1 MDGYVIRWRGG
12 LADKAEAILQMSMEP
27 LTREDLLERIAE
39 PRSAASLANA
49 LLADPRFKRTG
60 VHHFGLA
67 GWDHDEYTTI
77 SDEVAQEIARQGGEA
92 TVEHL
97 VEYVSTTYGAAPV
110 SVRAFAHSH
119 RFVPT
124 AHGTI
129 RERIEGETT
138 VATTSRPIAFT
149 RSIFRGS
156 TGWVLR
162 LRVTDQTLRGSG
174 TPIPPA
180 LARKIQVLP
189 GERRVFTSEY
199 GEVVVAWPSIVPT
212 VSTVRGAV
220 EGLDARPG
228 DYLFVEFGNNDTVLF
243 QVAHQS
249 DLEALGGEARLAR
262 EVGLRLGVEGPLT
275 VLIAEILG
283 HERRPPSFPK

>member
-1 MDGYVIRWRGG
+1 MTREGPVQEAEAERSVEMVGIHRDFAREWIVSLGGFRLMDGYVIRWRGG

-180 LARKIQVLP
+180 LAREIRSFQAR
-189 GERRVFTSEY
+189 GGYSRQN
-199 GEVVVAWPSIVPT
+199 
-212 VSTVRGAV
+212 TVR
-220 EGLDARPG
+220 LWWPG
-228 DYLFVEFGNNDTVLF
+228 
-243 QVAHQS
+243 
-249 DLEALGGEARLAR
+249 
-262 EVGLRLGVEGPLT
+262 
-275 VLIAEILG
+275 
-283 HERRPPSFPK
+283 RR